1 MTPEQITR
9 YQRKAAVAANAWQ
22 RTLGEAPTRHA
33 LILALA
39 VADLETGLGNVRGH
53 NWGFVHKRSMTPEEA
68 SILLGHG
75 IYPTGS
81 DALATARG
89 LLAPSQGASEEL
101 FIDDGPIG
109 RYFVWVWAFPSDVEA
124 AAKFLEVLVANRLGV
139 RAVIDTAS
147 PLALASAMYASKYF
161 EGTNRDPAANV
172 RAYGARIAE
181 HATRIEGA
189 LAGWPAAAPTAAT
202 GNLSSGDTE
211 RRAGGWWLAGIAL
224 VGVGAFFMSRR
235 S

>member
-1 MTPEQITR
+1 MSPEQSAR

-39 VADLETGLGNVRGH
+39 VADLETGLGNVPGH
-53 NWGFVHKRSMTPEEA
+53 NWGFVHKRSMTPAEA

-75 IYPTGS
+75 IYPTGN

-89 LLAPSQGASEEL
+89 LLAPTQGESEEL

-124 AAKFLEVLVANRLGV
+124 AAKFLEVLIAKRPGV
-139 RAVIDTAS
+139 RAVIDTAT

-172 RAYGARIAE
+172 RAYSAAIE
-181 HATRIEGA
+181 LHATRIEGA
-189 LAGWPAAAPTAAT
+189 LTGWPTATPSNGTPSPA
-202 GNLSSGDTE
+202 DTE

-224 VGVGAFFMSRR
+224 VGVGAFLMSRR